1 MDDNNKPAW
10 RQRIQLKKRSK
21 TLKKSAQKQARKV
34 EGATMRHAHR
44 FLVSRWD
51 KIREIRA
58 HIIIWL
64 GSVAVL
70 IALVGLQM
78 VWFQR
83 SYITRAPVNGG
94 TYAEA
99 IKGSIDTLNPLYAT
113 KPAELAA
120 SHLLFSSLYSNDTTG
135 HLRGDIAK
143 SMDIEGDKVFT
154 VHLRHDARWQDGE
167 QLTAEDVVY
176 TVGLMRS
183 QAVRSVMTASWQG
196 VSVSKLD
203 DYTVQFTLPAAYA
216 AFPQALTFSI
226 LPEHILKTID
236 QSIIRESSYSKAPI
250 GSGPFTLRLLQNVSM
265 TEDRKVI
272 HMDANKDYYAG
283 SPRLDHIQ
291 LHTYG
296 DDDAVARALRTGEV
310 NAASDISST
319 TAEHVDTNRFKTVV
333 RPVNS
338 GVYALFNLSQPALK
352 DQGVR
357 RALQMGTDTVAIR
370 KKIYGNPQALTMP
383 FVNGQVNGLSGIAA
397 PVYDK
402 STANQVLENN
412 GWVLTKGVRSK
423 AGVELRLRVVT
434 RKNSDYEVALQ
445 ALAGQWRQLG
455 VKVDS
460 VVVDPA
466 TFTQDV
472 LHDRNYD
479 VLLDELV
486 IGGDPDVFAYW
497 HSRGLLNFTGYGN
510 QVSDDALSSARTTSN
525 PALRAVKYM
534 NFARQWAGDVPA
546 VGLYQSNFIYTHSKE
561 TRSIQT
567 DETII
572 SPDDH
577 YAGVRYW
584 TAEQGRVYKTP

>member
-1 MDDNNKPAW
+1 MDDKNKPAW
-10 RQRIQLKKRSK
+10 RERIQLKKRSK

-51 KIREIRA
+51 KVREIRL
-58 HIIIWL
+58 HIIVWL

-83 SYITRAPVNGG
+83 SYVTKAAVNGG

-113 KPAELAA
+113 QPAELAA
-120 SHLLFSSLYSNDTTG
+120 SHLLFSSLYQNDTTG
-135 HLRGDIAK
+135 HLRGDVAK
-143 SMDIEGDKVFT
+143 TMNIEGDKVFT
-154 VHLRHDARWQDGE
+154 VKLRPDVRWHDGE
-167 QLTAEDVVY
+167 PLTANDVVY

-183 QAVRSVMTASWQG
+183 QVVRSVMAASWQG
-196 VSVSKLD
+196 VAVSRID

-226 LPEHILKTID
+226 LPEHILKTVD

-250 GSGPFTLRLLQNVSM
+250 GSGPFKLRLLQSVNVN
-265 TEDRKVI
+265 ENRKVV
-272 HMDANKDYYAG
+272 HMDANRDYYAG
-283 SPRLDHIQ
+283 SPRLDHLQI
-291 LHTYG
+291 HTYG
-296 DDDAVARALRTGEV
+296 DNDSMGKALRTGEV
-310 NAASDISST
+310 NAASDIDST
-319 TAEHVDTNRFKTVV
+319 TAEHVDGNRFTTVAV
-333 RPVNS
+333 PVNS
-338 GVYALFNLSQPALK
+338 GVYALFNLAQPALK
-352 DQGVR
+352 DQVVR
-357 RALQMGTDTVAIR
+357 RALLMGTDTTAIR
-370 KKIYGNPQALTMP
+370 KKLYGNPQALSLP
-383 FVNGQVNGLSGIAA
+383 FFASQVNGLSGIAA
-397 PVYDK
+397 PVFDK
-402 STANQVLENN
+402 STAKQLLETS
-412 GWVLTKGVRSK
+412 GWQMVTGVRTK
-423 AGVELRLRVVT
+423 AGAELRLRVVT

-445 ALAGQWRQLG
+445 SLAGQWRELG

-460 VVVDPA
+460 VVVEPS

-497 HSRGLLNFTGYGN
+497 HSRGLLNFTGYGS

-525 PALRAVKYM
+525 PMLRSVKYM
-534 NFARQWAGDVPA
+534 NFARQWTADVPA
-546 VGLYQSNFIYTHSKE
+546 IGLYQSNFIYTHSKD
-561 TRSIQT
+561 TRSVES
-567 DETII
+567 DETIV

-584 TAEQGRVYKTP
+584 TAEQGNVHKTP